1 VNSQLTVDNSLA
13 VHPLAGKTAPESLL
27 VDVAKLTTAYYSEQ
41 PNPHEATQRVKFGT
55 SGHRGSSLQVSF
67 NEAHV
72 LATTQAICDYRRA
85 HGKSGPLFLGWDTH
99 ALSEPARASVLEV
112 LAANGVEAMVDVRDD
127 VTPTPVISHAIL
139 TYNRERPRGRADGI
153 VITPSHNPPEYGGI
167 KYDPPSG
174 GPAAST
180 VTDWIQ
186 DRANALLEGGLRDL
200 TRMPWA
206 RARRADS
213 VHSFDYRDAYVGDL
227 PQVLDMDVLQHS
239 GLHVGVDPLGG
250 ASLHY
255 WEDIAERYGIHLSI
269 VNRTIDPTFR
279 FVPVDKDGAIR
290 MDPASPYAMARLI
303 DLRAGFD
310 LAFANDP
317 DADRFAIVTHEG
329 GLLEPNQY
337 LAASVWYLFRHRPE
351 WSSTATV
358 GKSIVTSSVIDRVAE
373 RLGRRLF
380 EVPVGFKHFVDGL
393 VVGSIGIA
401 GEESAGAS
409 FLRRDGTVWTTD
421 KDGFI
426 MALLAIE
433 STARTG
439 LDPRAQYATLA
450 AELGESDYARADFPA
465 TPDEKTALARLSV
478 GDVGVTS
485 LAGDAIQQVL
495 TVASGNQQPIGGVK
509 VVTEHGWFAVR
520 PSGTEAMYKLYAE
533 SFRNSAHLV
542 RIQDDARAIIRAAL
556 VSGARDP

>member
-1 VNSQLTVDNSLA
+1 
-13 VHPLAGKTAPESLL
+13 
-27 VDVAKLTTAYYSEQ
+27 
-41 PNPHEATQRVKFGT
+41 
-55 SGHRGSSLQVSF
+55 
-67 NEAHV
+67 
-72 LATTQAICDYRRA
+72 
-85 HGKSGPLFLGWDTH
+85 
-99 ALSEPARASVLEV
+99 
-112 LAANGVEAMVDVRDD
+112 
-127 VTPTPVISHAIL
+127 
-139 TYNRERPRGRADGI
+139 

>member
-1 VNSQLTVDNSLA
+1 MNSQTTVDTPLG

-27 VDVAKLTTAYYSEQ
+27 VDVAKLIAAYYSEQ
-41 PNPHEATQRVKFGT
+41 PNPHEATQRVRFGT
-55 SGHRGSSLQVSF
+55 FGHRGSSLQVSF

-99 ALSEPARASVLEV
+99 ALSEPTRVSVLEV
-112 LAANGVEAMVDVRDD
+112 LAANGVEVMVDVRDD

-153 VITPSHNPPEYGGI
+153 VITPSHNPPEDGGI

-180 VTDWIQ
+180 ATDWIQ
-186 DRANALLEGGLRDL
+186 DQANALLEGGLRDVR
-200 TRMPWA
+200 RMPWA
-206 RARRADS
+206 RARRAES

-250 ASLHY
+250 ASLRY

-290 MDPASPYAMARLI
+290 MDPASPYAMSRLI
-303 DLRAGFD
+303 DRRAGFD

-317 DADRFAIVTHEG
+317 DADRFGIVTHEG

-337 LAASVWYLFRHRPE
+337 LAASVGYLFRHRPE
-351 WSSTATV
+351 WPSTATV
-358 GKSIVTSSVIDRVAE
+358 GKSIVTSSAVDRVAE
-373 RLGRRLF
+373 RLGRRLY

-409 FLRRDGTVWTTD
+409 FLRRDGSVWTTD

-433 STARTG
+433 STSRTG
-439 LDPRAQYATLA
+439 LDPREQYETLA
-450 AELGESDYARADFPA
+450 AELGESYYARADFPA

-478 GDVGVTS
+478 GDVGVTL

-542 RIQDDARAIIRAAL
+542 RIQEDARAIIRAAL
-556 VSGARDP
+556 ARE